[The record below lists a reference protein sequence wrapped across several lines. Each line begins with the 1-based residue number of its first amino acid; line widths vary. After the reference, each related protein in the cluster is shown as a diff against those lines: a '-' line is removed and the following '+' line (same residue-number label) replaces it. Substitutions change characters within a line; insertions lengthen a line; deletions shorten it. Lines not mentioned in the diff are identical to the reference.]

1 MSTSLPTSGPAAGER
16 RPRPSSAVPAR
27 PPRPASPRD
36 RLAAITAHL
45 TRAAIRATRAGTGS
59 TLPGR
64 LAERIAPGVLGRASR
79 GLKPIVLV
87 SATNGKT
94 TTTALLRAALE
105 AGGRR
110 VLSNS
115 TGSNLHRGLT
125 TAVLCS
131 RGSADCAVFEVD
143 EATLPKIIDELDPD
157 MLVLLNLSRDQLD
170 RYYEVHSLAG
180 RWRAA
185 AGRLS
190 AGAKVVAVDHDPLV
204 SHAAGN
210 APQTITV
217 GIAGAPLGRDAAG
230 CPACGELLVR
240 SGSGRPCCPACG
252 WRPPPRQVEA
262 EWHGSEVHLR
272 GLGADVRAT
281 LPVPSPGYTANA
293 TAAWAAAVSLG
304 IPPGEAIRAIAGV
317 RVIESR
323 YGEAA
328 WRGRTIRLLLAK
340 NPAGW
345 DDVLAA
351 VAASRRPAAVSINA
365 GIPDGRDTSW
375 IWDVDMGAL
384 RGRPVVVATGE
395 RAADAALRL
404 TVAGIDPVLE
414 PQLEDALL
422 RAAEP
427 GEAMDLL
434 ADYTSFQAARDLLDN
449 G

>member
-1 MSTSLPTSGPAAGER
+1 MSTSLPTAGPASGQR
-16 RPRPSSAVPAR
+16 RPRPPPTAV
-27 PPRPASPRD
+27 PRPATPSGPRD
-36 RLAAITAHL
+36 RLAILIARL
-45 TRAAIRATRAGTGS
+45 TRRAIRTTGAGAGS

-64 LAERIAPGVLGRASR
+64 IAERIAPGILSRAAR
-79 GLKPIVLV
+79 GLEPIVLV

-94 TTTALLRAALE
+94 TTTALLRAALT

-131 RGSADCAVFEVD
+131 RGVADCAVFEVD
-143 EATLPKIIDELDPD
+143 EAILPRVVDELDPD

-180 RWRAA
+180 RWRTA

-190 AGAKVVAVDHDPLV
+190 PGARVVAVDHDPLV
-204 SHAAGN
+204 SHAAEA
-210 APQTITV
+210 APRTVTV
-217 GIAGAPLGRDAAG
+217 GVAGAGLGRDAAG
-230 CPACGELLVR
+230 CPACGELLVG
-240 SGSGRPCCPACG
+240 SPSGRPCCPTCR
-252 WRPPPRQVEA
+252 WRRPRRQVEA
-262 EWHGSEVHLR
+262 ERHGSEVRLH
-272 GLGADVRAT
+272 GLGTDVQAT
-281 LPVPSPGYTANA
+281 LPVSSPGYTANA
-293 TAAWAAAVSLG
+293 AAAWAAAVSLG
-304 IPPGEAIRAIAGV
+304 VPPRDAIGAIAAIQV
-317 RVIESR
+317 VESR
-323 YGEAA
+323 YAEIA
-328 WRGRTIRLLLAK
+328 WRGRTVRLLLAK

-351 VAASRRPAAVSINA
+351 VAASGRPAAVSINA

-395 RAADAALRL
+395 RAEDVALRL
-404 TVAGIDPVLE
+404 TVAGIDPVMEPRLE
-414 PQLEDALL
+414 HALL
-422 RAAEP
+422 RAVDQ
-427 GEAMDLL
+427 GGAMDLL
-434 ADYTSFQAARDLLDN
+434 ADYTSFQAARRLLGD